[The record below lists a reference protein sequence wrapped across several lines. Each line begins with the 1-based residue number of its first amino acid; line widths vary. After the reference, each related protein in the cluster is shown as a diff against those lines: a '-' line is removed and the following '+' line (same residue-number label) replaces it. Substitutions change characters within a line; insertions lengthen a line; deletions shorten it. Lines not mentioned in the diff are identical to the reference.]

1 MTAACLA
8 SLFLG
13 IFMIII
19 VMASHHFHIN
29 PDNVATP
36 IAASLGDL
44 ITLSLL
50 SSIAHGLY
58 QIKGDPS
65 SILCVLLHVHLYMYS
80 TCTCT
85 SLAVNLYGICFV
97 YKLECHFHIAL
108 HVKL

>member
-1 MTAACLA
+1 MAFIATLAATLLGLFAGHPPTLKEVLLLGASSMTAACLA

-13 IFMIII
+13 VLMIAI
-19 VMASHHFHIN
+19 VMASHRFHIN

-58 QIKGDPS
+58 QIKGESS
-65 SILCVLLHVHLYMYS
+65 SILFIA
-80 TCTCT
+80 TCT
-85 SLAVNLYGICFV
+85 V
-97 YKLECHFHIAL
+97 Y
-108 HVKL
+108 